1 MKASSPRNR
10 RLFGALATLL
20 MLSMAFPVS
29 ARERSIEIQGLLV
42 QDDLTGKKLEKKAL
56 KSGIKIAHRFRTLSG
71 FYVLRAP
78 NLDFWEDS
86 MAPALAD
93 AMDSDKPIE
102 GLRSTLL
109 GMEELLIAG
118 PDDAG
123 VRVVWESPGE
133 RGQGFFNV
141 VAPILIG
148 PDSNLTGHSDAN
160 RMRVVTGW
168 FVDETDDDPIIEAVG
183 LKSRLD
189 PWTGGDVR
197 LPKLSP
203 LPDRG
208 EGAWVKYKG
217 RSIDDEGEDMAKSVR
232 SVERLSERDY
242 IAADRSLSWPQESG
256 EALKDTLTSA
266 RYRTRAPEVERGET
280 LKILRGDFV
289 EDWDWE
295 TKKVKHPTRYGIATL
310 TVNAEDEKG
319 DELAEV
325 YAFVYFYT
333 PLFVP
338 FDAAHLY
345 VGTSPEF
352 FAGAVQKGEIPFFER
367 EGEPSFYLGDLDRW
381 ISGEGLEPLERSMSR
396 RLVEKTAERWT
407 REMDGRDARTVQG
420 LAKNPLHWPLRA
432 VAQGEDE
439 DRPFKLLVYKDDLV
453 SWWRRFETSLRPD
466 ELEWEDGEWTIEYSA
481 EATSVDIGV
490 LFQGEA
496 GEFAITDAAA
506 DLEDERSQ
514 KLAARE
520 TAGLSDKERR
530 RVEEERAREDK
541 ERSAADRE
549 RAREEEARAS
559 AKRKEDQR
567 KEDEERRREEARIAQ
582 ANAPID
588 VRLLDVFVGA
598 RQEGKAYLA
607 TRAGKSLQIKVSYDV
622 EGQVSG
628 HTVQVVAQAFDRY
641 GNEIP
646 DFVVTST
653 KKTPVVGTNETTTWL
668 KIPSNYTTE
677 DRLGSY
683 RVLTSVEVD
692 GVPLRGEREEF
703 VHIGSP
709 LALKRIEL
717 DPSVVLPGEEA
728 ILLMDV
734 QVGGWSIEDDVPLKV
749 DLSYTVGDTTE
760 TDSFNMT
767 RSIGF
772 HELEVD
778 VDVPEGLPSGDG
790 SYTVTVSHESGAKVS
805 SKGTLRV
812 FAKSVVDEDEDDG
825 GGRGRRRRVVED
837 EDDEIA
843 AMAEKSGRLDED
855 DDRDV
860 VRREDKYDDSEDFDF
875 DSAEEDDEDS
885 DEEPPKSKARDE
897 DDDEDEFADQDED
910 SDQED
915 DFGDEDEDEDDF
927 DDEDDSGAEDEDE
940 DDFGD
945 EDEDEDDFGDE
956 DEDEDE
962 DEDDFDNEDDFDDE
976 DDEDDEDDF
985 DDEPE
990 QDARPAQD
998 DRRKKNNNKKA
1009 QADKR
1014 RKDDE
1019 RKRAEAEKRKRA
1031 EDDERKRAE
1040 YEAAKRDEERK
1051 KAEADKR
1058 RQDDERAKAEAA
1070 KADED
1075 DEDDLD
1081 LDDEDLDLDSGD
1093 DEPRREEKPKKEEKY
1108 VDDFDWDNM
1117 PENIFFEDEEEEVA
1131 MWAEADGAGIIRV
1144 YGDASLDRM
1153 GKWYAEYQKA
1163 YGNGAPEWLF
1173 LCYEGDRKPLLRFS
1187 RYSTKDNE
1195 WLVVHQ
1201 SPIKFESR
1209 DQEKGALELM
1219 KQVFEGFVPERKKKV
1234 PFGKL

>member
-1 MKASSPRNR
+1 MKAPTR
-10 RLFGALATLL
+10 RHARIFGALAALL
-20 MLSMAFPVS
+20 ILSMAFPVS

-56 KSGIKIAHRFRTLSG
+56 KSGIKIAHRFRALSG

-86 MAPALAD
+86 MAPALED
-93 AMDSDKPIE
+93 AMDSDRPIE

-109 GMEELLIAG
+109 GMDDLLIAG

-133 RGQGFFNV
+133 RGLGFFNV

-148 PDSNLTGHSDAN
+148 PDSGLTGHSDAN

-197 LPKLSP
+197 MPKLTP

-242 IAADRSLSWPQESG
+242 IAADRGLSWPQESG

-266 RYRTRAPEVERGET
+266 RYRTRAPDVERGET
-280 LKILRGDFV
+280 LKVLRGEFV
-289 EDWDWE
+289 EEWDWE

-310 TVNAEDEKG
+310 TMNAEDEKG

-367 EGEPSFYLGDLDRW
+367 EGEASFYLGDLDRW
-381 ISGEGLEPLERSMSR
+381 ISGGGLEPLERSMSR

-407 REMDGRDARTVQG
+407 RDMDGRDARTVQG
-420 LAKNPLHWPLRA
+420 LSKNPLHWPLRA
-432 VAQGEDE
+432 VAQDEDE

-453 SWWRRFETSLRPD
+453 SWWRRFETSLRPS
-466 ELEWEDGEWTIEYSA
+466 ELEWEDGEWTVDYSA

-490 LFQGEA
+490 LFEGEA
-496 GEFAITDAAA
+496 GEFEIADAAA
-506 DLEDERSQ
+506 DLEDERAQ
-514 KLAARE
+514 KLAERE
-520 TAGLSDKERR
+520 SAGLSDKERR
-530 RVEEERAREDK
+530 RVDEERSREDK

-549 RAREEEARAS
+549 RAKEEEARAA

-567 KEDEERRREEARIAQ
+567 KADEERRREEARIAQ

-646 DFVVTST
+646 DFVVKST

-668 KIPSNYTTE
+668 KVPSNYTTE

-683 RVLTSVEVD
+683 RVLTRVEVD

-703 VHIGSP
+703 VHVGSP
-709 LALKRIEL
+709 LALERIEL

-734 QVGGWSIEDDVPLKV
+734 QVGGWSIEDDVPLTV
-749 DLSYTVGDTTE
+749 DLAYTVDGTTK

-778 VDVPEGLPSGDG
+778 VDVPEDLPSGDG
-790 SYTVTVSHESGAKVS
+790 SYSVTVSHESGAKVS

-812 FAKSVVDEDEDDG
+812 MAKSVVDEDEDE

-837 EDDEIA
+837 DDDEIA
-843 AMAEKSGRLDED
+843 AMAEKSGRLDDD

-860 VRREDKYDDSEDFDF
+860 VRREDKYDDSDDFDF
-875 DSAEEDDEDS
+875 DSAEV
-885 DEEPPKSKARDE
+885 
-897 DDDEDEFADQDED
+897 
-910 SDQED
+910 
-915 DFGDEDEDEDDF
+915 
-927 DDEDDSGAEDEDE
+927 
-940 DDFGD
+940 D

-956 DEDEDE
+956 DEDDFEDEDEDADEDEDDFEDEDEDDFEDE
-962 DEDDFDNEDDFDDE
+962 DEDDFDDEDEDDFGDEDDFDDE
-976 DDEDDEDDF
+976 GDEDDF
-985 DDEPE
+985 DDEP
-990 QDARPAQD
+990 RAQKND
-998 DRRKKNNNKKA
+998 RKKPKNNKKA

-1040 YEAAKRDEERK
+1040 YEAAKRDEDRK

-1058 RQDDERAKAEAA
+1058 RKDEERAKAEAA
-1070 KADED
+1070 AKADEED
-1075 DEDDLD
+1075 DDDLD
-1081 LDDEDLDLDSGD
+1081 RDDEDLDLDASD
-1093 DEPRREEKPKKEEKY
+1093 DEPRREAPPKKEEKY

-1131 MWAEADGAGIIRV
+1131 MWAEADGTGIIRV
-1144 YGDASLDRM
+1144 YGDAALDRM

-1173 LCYEGDRKPLLRFS
+1173 LCYEGDKKPLLRFS

-1219 KQVFEGFVPERKKKV
+1219 KQVFEGFVPERKKKI